1 MNEADAL
8 SIMQGTIWTIV
19 VAAGPA
25 VLTAMVVGI
34 IIALFQALTQ
44 IQEMTLTFV
53 PKIIAVLVVLSLTAT
68 FIGLFQALTQVQ
80 EATLTFVP
88 KILAVLVVMA
98 LTASFVGSQL
108 FIFTEQVYARIETG
122 H

>member
-1 MNEADAL
+1 VNEADAL
-8 SIMQGTIWTIV
+8 GLLQSAIWTIILG
-19 VAAGPA
+19 AGPA

-68 FIGLFQALTQVQ
+68 FIGSHLYL
-80 EATLTFVP
+80 
-88 KILAVLVVMA
+88 
-98 LTASFVGSQL
+98 
-108 FIFTEQVYARIETG
+108 FTEQVYSRIERDR
-122 H
+122 